1 MKKIISLILV
11 FIISIAMFSI
21 PTQAKNEFF
30 IAVGN
35 TILPLN
41 NKTPIQSGGVW
52 YIDYQCFTGGSLG
65 ISTSYNES
73 TSTLVMYTWDTTL
86 IFDLK
91 KATAYRKENQVS
103 YKAVAVETSGTVYVP
118 VQFTAQIFGLDYT
131 YFADLSL
138 IRIKRSTDIPDDIF
152 FYIAESEIP
161 NVRAE
166 YDKQTG
172 SAKPQTGNH
181 QNTPD
186 ANRKSIKLTFNIT
199 DGKNLGKIVDV
210 LNRYGYKATFFIQGS
225 AIEACKSELRYAVIS
240 GHALGSLSQN
250 GASDF
255 ALSSGELEA
264 LLDTVN
270 DNLFE
275 LCKTKTRLLRIPG
288 GSKSVSKE
296 KYNELAG
303 FGYRI
308 WDSTISPTGKSA
320 SSISS
325 FVTSKLNS
333 SSSAAVIS
341 LSDSDASVKALDKI
355 LSHIKAKAYYVSTI
369 DILDNPDNFS

>member
-1 MKKIISLILV
+1 MKRIISLLLV
-11 FIISIAMFSI
+11 FVISVALFSI
-21 PTQAKNEFF
+21 PTQAKNEFY
-30 IAVGN
+30 IAIGN
-35 TILPLN
+35 TVLPLT

-52 YIDYQCFTGGSLG
+52 YIDYQCFTNGNLG
-65 ISTSYNES
+65 INTSYNES
-73 TSTLVMYTWDTTL
+73 SSTLVMYTWDTTL

-91 KATAYRKENQVS
+91 KATAYKKENQVS

-161 NVRAE
+161 NIRAE
-166 YDKQTG
+166 YEKQNE
-172 SAKPQTGNH
+172 SSKPQSSKP

-186 ANRKSIKLTFNIT
+186 KNSKIVKLTFNVT
-199 DGKNLGKIVDV
+199 NGKNLKKIVDT

-225 AIEACKSELRYAVIS
+225 AIDSCKNELRYAVIS
-240 GHALGSLSQN
+240 GHALGSLSEN

-255 ALSSGELEA
+255 ALSSAELETR
-264 LLDTVN
+264 LDAVN
-270 DNLFE
+270 DKLFE
-275 LCKTKTRLLRIPG
+275 ICKTKTRLLRIPG

-296 KYNELAG
+296 RYNELSS

-308 WDSTISPTGKSA
+308 WDSSISPSGKTA

-333 SSSAAVIS
+333 ASSVAVVS
-341 LSDSDASVKALDKI
+341 LSDSDASIKALDKI
-355 LSHIKAKAYYVSTI
+355 LNHIKSKAYSVSTI
-369 DILDNPDNFS
+369 DILDNPESFS